1 APLAYAIRERLD
13 AAAIPTRVAGD
24 ARTLA
29 QLRADAL
36 ASLAIAGTVTTDGSP
51 IPADP
56 ESMSDVAWLPGSAA
70 PASWTA
76 PASSDIGLPDLID
89 EPVDIQAHIR
99 ASVHLTV
106 PALSILG
113 ITEEP
118 GTLDG
123 YGPIDPDTAAR
134 LTITAPSMTR
144 ILTHPETGTVL
155 SVGRDQYRVP
165 TDLQRA
171 VRVRD
176 TTCRA
181 PGCARPARNCDLDH
195 TTAWQHHGT
204 TSLDNLASLCR
215 HHHRLKHHPGWQLQQ
230 HPGSTLHWTT
240 PDGRRHT
247 TMPE

>member
-51 IPADP
+51 IPTDP
-56 ESMSDVAWLPGSAA
+56 DAPTNITWLPGSAT
-70 PASWTA
+70 PPELRPST
-76 PASSDIGLPDLID
+76 DILVE
-89 EPVDIQAHIR
+89 EPIDIQAHIR

-106 PALSILG
+106 PALSVLG

-155 SVGRDQYRVP
+155 SVGRDQYHVP

-181 PGCARPARNCDLDH
+181 PGCARPARSCDLDH

-215 HHHRLKHHPGWQLQQ
+215 HHHRLKHHPGWQIEQ

-240 PDGRRHT
+240 PDGRHHT
-247 TMPE
+247 TTPEHAETG